1 MKKILFIVLLL
12 PIGAL
17 AQKTLSGV
25 WTGTLTNDSAQA
37 RNDQTF
43 ELALTEYR
51 GKVYGYSYAT
61 FLEDDHLYYIVKRV
75 EGTIVDGVCEVTDDE
90 LVSTNLFTKLDKR
103 VKRTIT
109 FRMNP
114 VDSTWHIQGTWKT
127 NKTREFYAITG
138 TISLKEEKDLNKSRV
153 YEHLGDLGLHKSLAW
168 DKKEEATPKKKEMVF
183 IKVGNPDPAKEKE
196 VAREEARKEKEA
208 KREEEARVKALA
220 KAEEDARKA
229 EIAKAR
235 EEAKKNEAIAKANEA
250 ARKKEEDAR
259 AKELAKKKEEVVVK
273 STPPAENKKAE
284 PAKVVPAAQ
293 VSARKAEKPETISFV
308 SDSLV
313 LALYD
318 NGEVDGDT
326 VSVLLN
332 GELFLANQGLKS
344 SAIKKTIY
352 VPAGTDSLELVL
364 YAENLGAYPP
374 NTGLLIV
381 YDGNE
386 RYMVRFSADY
396 NRNARVVLRRKRG

>member
-1 MKKILFIVLLL
+1 MRNILLILLLL

-25 WTGTLTNDSAQA
+25 WTGALTNDSTQA

-61 FLEDDHLYYIVKRV
+61 FLENDHLYYIVKRV

-114 VDSTWHIQGTWKT
+114 VDSIWRLDGTWKT

-138 TISLKEEKDLNKSRV
+138 KIALKEEKDLNKSRV
-153 YEHLGDLGLHKSLAW
+153 YEHLGDLGLQKSLAW
-168 DKKEEATPKKKEMVF
+168 DKKEEPKQMVIIKVEDVATAKKE
-183 IKVGNPDPAKEKE
+183 KVKEEKVKKPKEEE
-196 VAREEARKEKEA
+196 VAKVKEEK
-208 KREEEARVKALA
+208 
-220 KAEEDARKA
+220 
-229 EIAKAR
+229 
-235 EEAKKNEAIAKANEA
+235 AKKV
-250 ARKKEEDAR
+250 KEEDVSA
-259 AKELAKKKEEVVVK
+259 AKEEKAKKAKEAETNRKEVIAQGDTKKEAVVAK
-273 STPPAENKKAE
+273 ETKKEDIKKPE
-284 PAKVVPAAQ
+284 PVKVVPAAQ
-293 VSARKAEKPETISFV
+293 LASRKIEKTEEIGFAA
-308 SDSLV
+308 DSLV
-313 LALYD
+313 IALYD

-332 GELFLANQGLKS
+332 GEIFWANQGLKS
-344 SAIKKTIY
+344 QAVKKTVYI
-352 VPAGTDSLELVL
+352 PAGTDSLELVL

-374 NTGLLIV
+374 NTGLLII

-386 RYMVRFSADY
+386 RYMVRFSADF
-396 NRNARVVLRRKRG
+396 NRNARVVLRRKKE

>member
-1 MKKILFIVLLL
+1 MRKLILILLLL

-25 WTGTLTNDSAQA
+25 WTGALTNDSTQA

-61 FLEDDHLYYIVKRV
+61 FLENDHLYYIVKRV

-114 VDSTWHIQGTWKT
+114 VDSIWRLDGTWKT

-138 TISLKEEKDLNKSRV
+138 KIALKEEKDLNKSRV
-153 YEHLGDLGLHKSLAW
+153 YEHLGDLGLQKSLAW
-168 DKKEEATPKKKEMVF
+168 DKKEEPKQMVIIKVEDVASAKKE
-183 IKVGNPDPAKEKE
+183 KVKEEKVKKPKEEEVAKVKEEKAKKVKEEDVSTAKEEK
-196 VAREEARKEKEA
+196 AKKAKEA
-208 KREEEARVKALA
+208 ETN
-220 KAEEDARKA
+220 RK
-229 EIAKAR
+229 
-235 EEAKKNEAIAKANEA
+235 EAIAQGDT
-250 ARKKEEDAR
+250 KKEAVVVNE
-259 AKELAKKKEEVVVK
+259 KKKEEI
-273 STPPAENKKAE
+273 KKPE
-284 PAKVVPAAQ
+284 PVKVVPAAQ
-293 VSARKAEKPETISFV
+293 LASRKIEKTEEIGFAA
-308 SDSLV
+308 DSLV
-313 LALYD
+313 IALYD

-332 GELFLANQGLKS
+332 GEIFWANQGLKS
-344 SAIKKTIY
+344 QAIKKTVYI
-352 VPAGTDSLELVL
+352 PAGTDSLELVL

-374 NTGLLIV
+374 NTGLLII

-386 RYMVRFSADY
+386 RYMVRFSADF
-396 NRNARVVLRRKRG
+396 NRNARVVLRRKKE

>member
-1 MKKILFIVLLL
+1 MRKLILILLLL

-25 WTGTLTNDSAQA
+25 WTGALTNDSTQA

-61 FLEDDHLYYIVKRV
+61 FLENDHLYYIVKRV

-114 VDSTWHIQGTWKT
+114 VDSIWRLDGTWKT

-138 TISLKEEKDLNKSRV
+138 KIALKEEKDLNKSRV
-153 YEHLGDLGLHKSLAW
+153 YEHLGDLGLQKSLAW
-168 DKKEEATPKKKEMVF
+168 DKKEEPKQMVIIKVEDVASAKKE
-183 IKVGNPDPAKEKE
+183 KVKEEKVKKPKEEEVAKVKEEKAKKVKEEDVSTAKEEK
-196 VAREEARKEKEA
+196 AKKAKEA
-208 KREEEARVKALA
+208 ETN
-220 KAEEDARKA
+220 RK
-229 EIAKAR
+229 
-235 EEAKKNEAIAKANEA
+235 EAIAQGDT
-250 ARKKEEDAR
+250 KKEAVV
-259 AKELAKKKEEVVVK
+259 AKETKKEDI
-273 STPPAENKKAE
+273 KKPE
-284 PAKVVPAAQ
+284 PVKVVPAAQ
-293 VSARKAEKPETISFV
+293 LASRKIEKTEEIGFAA
-308 SDSLV
+308 DSLV
-313 LALYD
+313 IALYD

-332 GELFLANQGLKS
+332 GEIFWANQGLKS
-344 SAIKKTIY
+344 QAIKKTVYI
-352 VPAGTDSLELVL
+352 PAGTDSLELVL

-374 NTGLLIV
+374 NTGLLII

-386 RYMVRFSADY
+386 RYMVRFSADF
-396 NRNARVVLRRKRG
+396 NRNARVVLRRKKE

>member
-1 MKKILFIVLLL
+1 MKNIILILLLL
-12 PIGAL
+12 PVGAL

-25 WTGTLTNDSAQA
+25 WTGALTNDSSQA

-61 FLEDDHLYYIVKRV
+61 FLENDHLYYIVKRV

-103 VKRTIT
+103 VRRTIT

-114 VDSTWHIQGTWKT
+114 VDSIWRLDGTWKT

-138 TISLKEEKDLNKSRV
+138 QIALKEEKDLNKSRV
-153 YEHLGDLGLHKSLAW
+153 YEHLGDLGLQKSLAW
-168 DKKEEATPKKKEMVF
+168 EKKEEPKQLVIIKVEDVASVKKEKEKKVKEEKNNRKDAEAQGNAKKEEFDRKDAEAQGSAKKKKEE
-183 IKVGNPDPAKEKE
+183 ID
-196 VAREEARKEKEA
+196 RK
-208 KREEEARVKALA
+208 
-220 KAEEDARKA
+220 DAGA
-229 EIAKAR
+229 QG
-235 EEAKKNEAIAKANEA
+235 
-250 ARKKEEDAR
+250 D
-259 AKELAKKKEEVVVK
+259 AKKKEEVVVK
-273 STPPAENKKAE
+273 ETKMEEVKKPE
-284 PAKVVPAAQ
+284 PVKVVPAAQ
-293 VSARKAEKPETISFV
+293 LTARKIEKTEEIGFV
-308 SDSLV
+308 ADSLV
-313 LALYD
+313 IALYD

-332 GELFLANQGLKS
+332 GEIFWANQGLKS
-344 SAIKKTIY
+344 QAIKKTVYI
-352 VPAGTDSLELVL
+352 PAGTDSLELVL

-374 NTGLLIV
+374 NTGLLII

-396 NRNARVVLRRKRG
+396 NRNARVVLRRRRG

>member
-1 MKKILFIVLLL
+1 MKNLFFALLL
-12 PIGAL
+12 LSCSAN

-25 WTGTLTNDSAQA
+25 WTGTLTNDSSQA

-61 FLEDDHLYYIVKRV
+61 FLEDDRLYYIVKRV
-75 EGTIVDGVCEVTDDE
+75 KGTIIDGVCEVTDDE

-127 NKTREFYAITG
+127 NQTKTFYAITG
-138 TISLKEEKDLNKSRV
+138 TITLKEEKDLNKSRI
-153 YEHLGDLGLHKSLAW
+153 YEHLGDLGLQKSLAW
-168 DKKEEATPKKKEMVF
+168 
-183 IKVGNPDPAKEKE
+183 EKE
-196 VAREEARKEKEA
+196 NDRDEAKAQKEA
-208 KREEEARVKALA
+208 KREEEAKAKALA
-220 KAEEDARKA
+220 KAEEEARKT
-229 EIAKAR
+229 EIAKAK
-235 EEAKKNEAIAKANEA
+235 EEAKKNEAIARANEA
-250 ARKKEEDAR
+250 ARKKEEEAR
-259 AKELAKKKEEVVVK
+259 ARELANKKEEVVVK
-273 STPPAENKKAE
+273 TAPLVENKKPE
-284 PAKVVPAAQ
+284 PPKVIPPAAQ
-293 VSARKAEKPETISFV
+293 VATRKAEKPETISFI

-344 SAIKKTIY
+344 AAIKKTIY

-396 NRNARVVLRRKRG
+396 NRNARVVLRRKGR

>member
-1 MKKILFIVLLL
+1 MKYLFLIFLFLSTGVS
-12 PIGAL
+12 

-25 WTGTLTNDSAQA
+25 WTGALTNDSSQA

-75 EGTIVDGVCEVTDDE
+75 QGTILDGVCEVTDDE

-138 TISLKEEKDLNKSRV
+138 TISLREEKDLNKSRV
-153 YEHLGDLGLHKSLAW
+153 YEHLGDLGLQKSLAW
-168 DKKEEATPKKKEMVF
+168 DKKEEAVPQKTEMVF
-183 IKVGNPDPAKEKE
+183 IKVEKPDPAKEKE
-196 VAREEARKEKEA
+196 AAREEARKEKEA
-208 KREEEARVKALA
+208 KREEEAKAKALA
-220 KAEEDARKA
+220 KAEEEARKA
-229 EIAKAR
+229 ELARAR
-235 EEAKKNEAIAKANEA
+235 EEAKKQEALAKANEA
-250 ARKKEEDAR
+250 AKKKEEEAR
-259 AKELAKKKEEVVVK
+259 AKELAKKKEEAVVK
-273 STPPAENKKAE
+273 TAPPVADKKPE
-284 PAKVVPAAQ
+284 PPKVIPAAQ
-293 VSARKAEKPETISFV
+293 VTVRKAEKPETISFK

-332 GELFLANQGLKS
+332 GEIFLANQGLKS

-364 YAENLGAYPP
+364 YAENLGSYPP

-381 YDGNE
+381 YDGE
-386 RYMVRFSADY
+386 DRYMVRFSADY
-396 NRNARVVLRRKRG
+396 NRNARVVLRRKK

>member
-1 MKKILFIVLLL
+1 MRKLILILLLL

-25 WTGTLTNDSAQA
+25 WTGALTNDSTQA

-61 FLEDDHLYYIVKRV
+61 FLENDHLYYIVKRV

-114 VDSTWHIQGTWKT
+114 VDSIWRLDGTWKT

-138 TISLKEEKDLNKSRV
+138 KIALKEEKDLNKSRV
-153 YEHLGDLGLHKSLAW
+153 YEHLGDLGLQKSLAW
-168 DKKEEATPKKKEMVF
+168 DKKEEPKQMVIIKVEDVATAKKE
-183 IKVGNPDPAKEKE
+183 KVKEEKVKKPKEEEVAKVKEEKVKKVKEEDVKKEAAVAKET
-196 VAREEARKEKEA
+196 
-208 KREEEARVKALA
+208 
-220 KAEEDARKA
+220 
-229 EIAKAR
+229 
-235 EEAKKNEAIAKANEA
+235 
-250 ARKKEEDAR
+250 KKEEI
-259 AKELAKKKEEVVVK
+259 KK
-273 STPPAENKKAE
+273 PE
-284 PAKVVPAAQ
+284 PVKVVPAAQ
-293 VSARKAEKPETISFV
+293 LASRKIEKTEEIGFAA
-308 SDSLV
+308 DSLV
-313 LALYD
+313 IALYD

-332 GELFLANQGLKS
+332 GEIFWANQGLKS
-344 SAIKKTIY
+344 QAIKKTVYI
-352 VPAGTDSLELVL
+352 PAGTDSLELVL

-374 NTGLLIV
+374 NTGLLII

-386 RYMVRFSADY
+386 RYMVRFSADF
-396 NRNARVVLRRKRG
+396 NRNARVVLRRKKGV